1 MKKVLMLF
9 IFLCLILPSYPADF
23 NINISWFENF
33 NDSLLINY
41 LNEAIEN
48 NEDVKIARKNILK
61 YRQQKNLKISEEF
74 PYASVGA
81 SYVLL
86 KVPNLAIPNNDLQT
100 NSFALPFITMWE
112 LDYLGKKYD
121 EIKKAR
127 LDLENSIYELKSA
140 YLIILTDLSSAYF
153 NVSNLNKKIELQK
166 KIVDLQKEIYKR
178 KNKMLRNGV
187 ISTTDLNLEYENL
200 LHEENKL
207 NAFQKQKEAFL
218 TQIAYLIGLSP
229 YCINEIKITPFDEIT
244 YTGNYPEK
252 LTGDVVLNRPDILKL
267 DNEIKKAKLNI
278 QIAKKDFLPNINVF
292 GVLAFSTIV
301 QNFNW
306 QGALATLTAGATQT
320 LFDGGKR
327 IFNLKKRKIEC
338 DIALENYLKADLNA
352 LKEINDTLYALKKDL
367 ETYKNSEKK
376 LEYANKN
383 FVNLFKTYNSG
394 VKSYIDYADGNT
406 SYIKEEYNFYDAKN
420 QNFNSLLSLYKAV
433 GGAL

>member
-1 MKKVLMLF
+1 MKKTLMF
-9 IFLCLILPSYPADF
+9 FVFLCLISPSYSADF

-48 NEDVKIARKNILK
+48 NKDANIARKNILK
-61 YRQQKNLKISEEF
+61 YRQEKNLKISEEF

-86 KVPNLAIPNNDLQT
+86 KVPKLAIPNNDLQT
-100 NSFALPFITMWE
+100 NSFALPFVTMWE
-112 LDYLGKKYD
+112 IDYLGKKYD

-127 LDLENSIYELKSA
+127 LDFENSIYELKSA

-153 NVSNLNKKIELQK
+153 NASNLNKKIELQQ
-166 KIVDLQKEIYKR
+166 KIVEIQNEIYKR
-178 KNKMLRNGV
+178 KEKMFKNGV
-187 ISTTDLNLEYENL
+187 ISTNELNLEYENYIY
-200 LHEENKL
+200 EKNNL
-207 NAFQKQKEAFL
+207 NTFQKQKEAFL
-218 TQIAYLIGLSP
+218 TQIAYLTGQSP
-229 YCINEIKITPFDEIT
+229 YCINEIKITPFDDII

-252 LTGDVVLNRPDILKL
+252 LTGDIVLNRPDILKS
-267 DNEIKKAKLNI
+267 DNEIKKAKLDI
-278 QIAKKDFLPNINVF
+278 KIAKKDFLPNINIF
-292 GVLAFSTIV
+292 GILAFSTIV

-338 DIALENYLKADLNA
+338 EAAVENYLKADLNA
-352 LKEINDTLYALKKDL
+352 LKEVNDSLYALKKDL
-367 ETYKNSEKK
+367 EIYKNNETNLK
-376 LEYANKN
+376 YANRN
-383 FVNLFKTYNSG
+383 FVNVFKAYNNG
-394 VKSYIDYADGNT
+394 VKSYIDYANENT
-406 SYIKEEYNFYDAKN
+406 SYIKEEYNLYNAKN
-420 QNFNSLLSLYKAV
+420 QNFNNLLGLYKAV